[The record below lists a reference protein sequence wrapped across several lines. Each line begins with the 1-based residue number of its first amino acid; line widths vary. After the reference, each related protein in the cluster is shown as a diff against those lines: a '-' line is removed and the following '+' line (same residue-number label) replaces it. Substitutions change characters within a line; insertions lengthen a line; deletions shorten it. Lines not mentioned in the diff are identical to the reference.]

1 MSDAARL
8 PAAPAE
14 RSWEQRLA
22 RAWSAGA
29 LPAVLLPMIAIALGP
44 QGLAVLGPGVVS
56 LLDPAVPVAL
66 ATIGAMAALQLSTL
80 GVSRTRITI
89 AFSTE
94 SALTGVAVAAGLY
107 SLGPIIGGL
116 SGPTLLVVA
125 AAAGICA
132 AASSP
137 LASAEPT
144 RSARAELVV
153 RDADFLLPA
162 IVGALLVTWLQQ
174 PTPIE
179 AALLFGKSIGASILV
194 ALAGVL
200 LASSTGAPGEQR
212 VLGMAVVLLLGGV
225 ADTLGLSALLSGLCA
240 GLVWRAAG
248 AAVRE
253 AVTPVLSYVQHPL
266 LVILLLVAG
275 MRVQITPTLLALT
288 AAYVL
293 LRLAGKVVG
302 SGVAAGMTRRP
313 VATLAA
319 QLVAPGV
326 MGIALALTFAR
337 GDAELASTIVTVVV
351 LGTAA
356 AQLLHAVAVPGSVEG
371 GTEVP
376 SLRKGELHEGER

>member
-1 MSDAARL
+1 MSDVAR
-8 PAAPAE
+8 PSAAPAE

-66 ATIGAMAALQLSTL
+66 ATIGAMAALQFSAL
-80 GVSRTRITI
+80 GVSRTRMTI
-89 AFSTE
+89 AFSAE
-94 SALTGVAVAAGLY
+94 SALTGAAVAAGLY
-107 SLGPIIGGL
+107 SLGPIISGL
-116 SGPTLLVVA
+116 SGTTLVVVA

-137 LASAEPT
+137 LGSAEPA
-144 RSARAELVV
+144 RSARAEIVV

-162 IVGALLVTWLQQ
+162 IGGALLVTWLQQ
-174 PTPIE
+174 PTPLE
-179 AALLFGKSIGASILV
+179 ATLLFGKSIGASILV

-200 LASSTGAPGEQR
+200 LASSTASPGEQR
-212 VLGMAVVLLLGGV
+212 VHGMAVVLLLGGV

-240 GLVWRAAG
+240 GLVWRASG

-253 AVTPVLSYVQHPL
+253 TVTPVLSYVQHPL

-275 MRVQITPTLLALT
+275 MRVQITPALLALT

-302 SGVAAGMTRRP
+302 SGVAAGITRRP

-337 GDAELASTIVTVVV
+337 NDADLASTIVTVVV

-356 AQLLHAVAVPGSVEG
+356 AQLLHAVAVPGSVDRG
-371 GTEVP
+371 GTDVP
-376 SLRKGELHEGER
+376 RLREGER